1 MPTALLTGYPHHVRA
16 IARFVN
22 QYASRWR
29 LVAEGMELADRNRA
43 LLYVPFADALV
54 QFGGPAPDALIAAA
68 TRRRNKPVA
77 VAWAGSDVV
86 ELGANPQEAARLR
99 CRPFR
104 HVACSAS
111 LAGELHRLGI
121 PATELRLVVAEPPS
135 KPVPLPERFSV
146 LAYCPGNAERLYG
159 VDLVLEAARLL
170 PNVHFDI
177 IGGCR
182 EASRIDNV
190 TYHGWVEDIVP
201 AIDAATVILRPTR
214 HDGMPLMVLE
224 SLARGRHVIWSG
236 HLDGVVQARTTEEIA
251 RTIAEMDLSHRR
263 GELRPNEEGVRAVRQ
278 SFSPEAVTREV
289 EQFLDE
295 LVIAAEIKRASYA
308 AVSRRKAVVSGDP
321 ASIASFLERMATE
334 APQWDIHPLIGR
346 SRSERVDD
354 VLAMLACERW
364 FSVGSG
370 AADPIVQRVALACEK
385 EPMRVSLNDASLT
398 ATRSLKPSR
407 RAARVRL
414 SMDEWRAFDAAHP
427 APTFFARPAWG
438 MTLERTYPG
447 MSAEPTLF
455 YLPEGEALFPFM
467 RSGRRFVSIEAMPL
481 GTYTL
486 ALSPDGGVAERGTAA
501 AIARLLGA
509 SSDDFSCTLWPLAE
523 AEDIDG
529 CMRTGHQA
537 AVIDLRGG
545 MEAAIAG
552 FKGVARRMAG
562 QAVRKGVRV
571 ASEPRAA
578 ETYYRL
584 LEASA
589 KRWGLQRPHLPR
601 TVFDAL
607 VELGGDDVE
616 IWIARYNDEA
626 IAGGVMLYGST
637 EAFFWSAA
645 MRGEYAALRPSNLLN
660 VEMIKRAVERGMHW
674 YNLGASDGLAG
685 VERFKE
691 SLGARP
697 IDYVTLT
704 RRSSLYENYRRVRR
718 GLAPSRAPAAKAATA

>member
-224 SLARGRHVIWSG
+224 SLAR
-236 HLDGVVQARTTEEIA
+236 E
-251 RTIAEMDLSHRR
+251 
-263 GELRPNEEGVRAVRQ
+263 
-278 SFSPEAVTREV
+278 
-289 EQFLDE
+289 
-295 LVIAAEIKRASYA
+295 
-308 AVSRRKAVVSGDP
+308 
-321 ASIASFLERMATE
+321 
-334 APQWDIHPLIGR
+334 
-346 SRSERVDD
+346 
-354 VLAMLACERW
+354 
-364 FSVGSG
+364 SG
-370 AADPIVQRVALACEK
+370 A
-385 EPMRVSLNDASLT
+385 EPYPLRREPRPQHRPEERPALT
-398 ATRSLKPSR
+398 ADGT
-407 RAARVRL
+407 
-414 SMDEWRAFDAAHP
+414 
-427 APTFFARPAWG
+427 PTP
-438 MTLERTYPG
+438 
-447 MSAEPTLF
+447 EPT
-455 YLPEGEALFPFM
+455 
-467 RSGRRFVSIEAMPL
+467 
-481 GTYTL
+481 
-486 ALSPDGGVAERGTAA
+486 
-501 AIARLLGA
+501 
-509 SSDDFSCTLWPLAE
+509 
-523 AEDIDG
+523 
-529 CMRTGHQA
+529 
-537 AVIDLRGG
+537 
-545 MEAAIAG
+545 
-552 FKGVARRMAG
+552 
-562 QAVRKGVRV
+562 
-571 ASEPRAA
+571 
-578 ETYYRL
+578 
-584 LEASA
+584 
-589 KRWGLQRPHLPR
+589 
-601 TVFDAL
+601 
-607 VELGGDDVE
+607 
-616 IWIARYNDEA
+616 
-626 IAGGVMLYGST
+626 
-637 EAFFWSAA
+637 
-645 MRGEYAALRPSNLLN
+645 
-660 VEMIKRAVERGMHW
+660 
-674 YNLGASDGLAG
+674 
-685 VERFKE
+685 
-691 SLGARP
+691 
-697 IDYVTLT
+697 
-704 RRSSLYENYRRVRR
+704 
-718 GLAPSRAPAAKAATA
+718 APAAHEREGG